1 MMKKLLTSFLLLALI
16 LTLAVPALAEGGVPR
31 LTVTGSAT
39 VSIDADYAT
48 IELGTVTR
56 GESAQEAQ
64 RENDKIMTEVIA
76 ALKELGIKEE
86 DIRTSNFSVHME
98 QADYAPYSEARALP
112 PYVVN
117 NMLNV
122 TIKDLSL
129 VPKVIDTAASKGVNN
144 VYSLIFQASKNA
156 EANKQAITLA
166 VKDARARAEIMA
178 EAAGKT
184 LGELREMSIPSDYGP
199 MYAAKE
205 NLAMAVGGDAGTPI
219 ISGKVSVYAEV
230 TMVFELK

>member
-1 MMKKLLTSFLLLALI
+1 MKKLLTSFLTLALI
-16 LTLAVPALAEGGVPR
+16 LTLAVPALAEGSAPR

-56 GESAQEAQ
+56 GESAQAAQ
-64 RENDKIMTEVIA
+64 SENDKIMTEVIA

-98 QADYAPYSEARALP
+98 QADYGPYSEARALP

-117 NMLNV
+117 NMLSV
-122 TIKDLSL
+122 TIKDIAL
-129 VPKVIDTAASKGVNN
+129 VSKVIDAAASKGANN
-144 VYSLIFQASKNA
+144 VYSLVFQASKNA
-156 EANKQAITLA
+156 EATKQAITLA
-166 VKDARARAEIMA
+166 VKDARDRAQIMA

-184 LGELREMSIPSDYGP
+184 LGELVDMSIPANYGSL
-199 MYAAKE
+199 YAAKE
-205 NLAMAVGGDAGTPI
+205 NFAMAVGGDMGTPI